1 VPVTARSSRCRLL
14 CTAITLLVIPA
25 AVAALCW
32 FHARRQAT
40 STITDKDTIVLAD
53 FTNTTGGPIFDQTLR
68 PLLAAKLEQSPY
80 LKILPKKDVA
90 FGTETTIRCFEGKL
104 SSGALLTRKEGIHW
118 RLFSG
123 PAPRK

>member
-25 AVAALCW
+25 AAAALCW

-80 LKILPKKDVA
+80 LKILSEKDV
-90 FGTETTIRCFEGKL
+90 L
-104 SSGALLTRKEGIHW
+104 SALKQPFDVSRE
-118 RLFSG
+118 S
-123 PAPRK
+123 